1 MNFLKN
7 VLASMLGTFIAMVL
21 ATVFFVILIIA
32 LVASAG
38 ESDVVTVKENAILHL
53 QLDDQIVDRATE
65 SDFNFNG
72 TSFES
77 VESIGL
83 NHFIADLKHAATDDK
98 IKGIFLEVGSISGA
112 PSSMLDVRKAISEFK
127 KSGKW
132 IIAYSENYSQGGYF
146 IASAANEVYL
156 YPTGSLDW
164 RGINAEVMFYKKLI
178 DKLEIEAQIIR
189 GPNNKF
195 KSAVEPFMYDHMS
208 EPNREQMKTFIDDI
222 WRVMLEHI
230 ATDRDLSVEILNSAA
245 DSLSTINPQN
255 AVTLKMIDGL
265 KYRDE
270 IVDIM
275 KSRVQSI
282 DMSAEGTDKKDDL
295 NLISL
300 SDYHGTYTD
309 ISLADSTVAV
319 VYAVG
324 AIESGEGDDQTIGSD
339 RIAKALKEAREDEN
353 VKAIVLRVN
362 SPGGSAL
369 ASDVIWRETQLIKKS
384 GKPLVVSMGDYAASG
399 GYYISC
405 SADKIFANP
414 NTITGSIGVFGIL
427 PNMQRFLDNKLG
439 ITFDRY
445 ETNAHADYIS
455 VNKPLEPYEMTAMQ
469 NSVTQIYGDFTSKVA
484 AGRNKTQA
492 EVDSIGQ
499 GRVWSGEDALTIGLV
514 DKIGNLQDA
523 IAAAAEMAKLG
534 KYDVDE
540 YPSMIDPFE
549 KLLGDLTGQKQASV
563 MQEILG
569 ESYVAYRDVRSLVNM
584 RGPQVRL
591 PFILN
596 IQ

>member
-7 VLASMLGTFIAMVL
+7 VLASMLGTFLALVIATL
-21 ATVFFVILIIA
+21 FFVILIVG

-38 ESDVVTVKENAILHL
+38 ETEHVAIKDYAILHL
-53 QLDDQIVDRATE
+53 QLDDQIVDRASE

-72 TSFES
+72 SSFES
-77 VESIGL
+77 TESIGL
-83 NHFIADLKHAATDDK
+83 NDFIADLKHAATDEK
-98 IKGIFLEVGSISGA
+98 IKGIFLEVGNIGGA
-112 PSSMLDVRKAISEFK
+112 PSSMLDLRQAISDFK

-195 KSAVEPFMYDHMS
+195 KSAVEPFMYDKMS

-222 WRVMLEHI
+222 WKVMLEHI
-230 ATDRDLSVEILNSAA
+230 ATDRDISTAVLNSAA
-245 DSLSTINPQN
+245 DSLSTINPKN
-255 AVTLKMIDGL
+255 AVSMKMIDGL

-270 IVDIM
+270 IMDIM
-275 KSRVQSI
+275 KSRVESLN
-282 DMSAEGTDKKDDL
+282 MSADGTDKKDEL
-295 NLISL
+295 NLVSL
-300 SDYHGTYTD
+300 SDYHSTYTD
-309 ISLADSTVAV
+309 ISLAKESVAV

-324 AIESGEGDDQTIGSD
+324 SIESGEGDDQTIGSD
-339 RIAKALKEAREDEN
+339 RIAKALKEAREDET

-369 ASDVIWRETQLIKKS
+369 ASDVIWRETELIKKS
-384 GKPLVVSMGDYAASG
+384 GKPLIVSMGDYAASG

-445 ETNAHADYIS
+445 ETNPHADYIS
-455 VNKPLEPYEMTAMQ
+455 VNKPLEAYEMTAMQ
-469 NSVTQIYGDFTSKVA
+469 NSVTQIYDDFTLKVA
-484 AGRNKTQA
+484 TGRKKTQA
-492 EVDSIGQ
+492 EIDSIGQ

-523 IAAAAEMAKLG
+523 IAAAAEMAKLTE
-534 KYDVDE
+534 YQVDE
-540 YPSMIDPFE
+540 LPKMIDPFE
-549 KLLGDLTGQKQASV
+549 KLLTDLTGQKQASV
-563 MQEILG
+563 MQELLG
-569 ESYVAYRDVRSLVNM
+569 ESYVAYRDVKSLVNM

-591 PFILN
+591 PFILK

>member
-7 VLASMLGTFIAMVL
+7 VLASMLGTFLALVIATL
-21 ATVFFVILIIA
+21 FFVILIVG

-38 ESDVVTVKENAILHL
+38 ETEHVAIKDNAILHL
-53 QLDDQIVDRATE
+53 QLDDQIVDRASE

-72 TSFES
+72 SSFES
-77 VESIGL
+77 TESIGL
-83 NHFIADLKHAATDDK
+83 NDFIADLKHAATDEK
-98 IKGIFLEVGSISGA
+98 IKGIFLEVGNIGGA
-112 PSSMLDVRKAISEFK
+112 PSSMLDLRQAISDFK

-156 YPTGSLDW
+156 YPTGTLDW

-195 KSAVEPFMYDHMS
+195 KSAVEPFMYDKMS

-222 WRVMLEHI
+222 WKVMLEHI
-230 ATDRDLSVEILNSAA
+230 ATDRDISAAVLNSAA
-245 DSLSTINPQN
+245 DSLSTINPKN
-255 AVTLKMIDGL
+255 AVSMKMIDGL

-270 IVDIM
+270 IMDIM
-275 KSRVQSI
+275 KSRVESLN
-282 DMSAEGTDKKDDL
+282 MSADGTDKKDKL
-295 NLISL
+295 NLVSL
-300 SDYHGTYTD
+300 SDYHSTYTD
-309 ISLADSTVAV
+309 ISLAKESVAV

-324 AIESGEGDDQTIGSD
+324 SIESGEGDDQTIGSD
-339 RIAKALKEAREDEN
+339 RIAKALKEAREDET

-369 ASDVIWRETQLIKKS
+369 ASDVIWRETELIKKS
-384 GKPLVVSMGDYAASG
+384 GKPLIVSMGDYAASG

-445 ETNAHADYIS
+445 ETNPHADYIS
-455 VNKPLEPYEMTAMQ
+455 VNKPLEAYEMTAMQ
-469 NSVTQIYGDFTSKVA
+469 NSVTHIYDDFTLKVA
-484 AGRNKTQA
+484 TGRKKTQA
-492 EVDSIGQ
+492 EIDSIGQ

-523 IAAAAEMAKLG
+523 IAAAAEMAKLTE
-534 KYDVDE
+534 YQVDE
-540 YPSMIDPFE
+540 LPKMIDPFE
-549 KLLGDLTGQKQASV
+549 KLLTDLTGQKQASV
-563 MQEILG
+563 MQELLG
-569 ESYVAYRDVRSLVNM
+569 ESYVAYRDVKSLVNM

-591 PFILN
+591 PFILK